1 VARRTYE
8 GTGTLPGLDDTGSSG
23 RSIRTGERG
32 TSRSRLSANSAR
44 SPRIST
50 ARIVAGGV
58 IAVVCLVLALYGFHR
73 LEQFLIVDPRFDL
86 NGDDPAA
93 GSAGVEI
100 AGAAH
105 ASQSAIQAVF
115 AEDQGR
121 SVYLLPISDRRTTL
135 STVDWVK
142 DASVARIW
150 PNRVLVTVDERKPV
164 AFVMLGGSRYGLIDE
179 DGVILPPAQDRFALP
194 VLAGVR
200 ASNSLSERRDRVH
213 RMLRVTSELGDLG
226 REISEID
233 VSDRDNIKASQPYH
247 GRVLTLL
254 LGDHNFNVRY
264 RNFVNHYAEIQ
275 RRLPGAATLDLRL
288 EDRITVVE

>member
-1 VARRTYE
+1 V
-8 GTGTLPGLDDTGSSG
+8 
-23 RSIRTGERG
+23 I
-32 TSRSRLSANSAR
+32 
-44 SPRIST
+44 T
-50 ARIVAGGV
+50 A
-58 IAVVCLVLALYGFHR
+58 VCLALALIGFHQ
-73 LEQFLIVDPRFDL
+73 LERFLIADPRFAL

-93 GSAGVEI
+93 GSAGIEI
-100 AGAAH
+100 TGAAH
-105 ASQSAIQAVF
+105 ASQSQIQAVF

-121 SVYLLPISDRRTTL
+121 SVYLLPLSDRRLTL
-135 STVDWVK
+135 SAVDWVK
-142 DASVARIW
+142 DSSVARIW
-150 PNRVLVTVDERKPV
+150 PNRVLVTVEERKPV
-164 AFVMLGGSRYGLIDE
+164 AFVTLGRSRFGLIDE

-200 ASNSLSERRDRVH
+200 ASDSLNERRDRVH